1 MRGFALLSFAE
12 AGMAVPAIKVGD
24 QVLLVGAALVA
35 SGQGAAGQELT
46 VEIEQIGRLHNP
58 IVQGE

>member
-46 VEIEQIGRLHNP
+46 VEQIGRLHNP

>member
-1 MRGFALLSFAE
+1 ME
-12 AGMAVPAIKVGD
+12 PARMK
-24 QVLLVGAALVA
+24 
-35 SGQGAAGQELT
+35 QGGSPGIFLQAGQALT